1 MRHNESGIAFSR
13 RIRRRRKESLDPAHP
28 RMAGRRVRKSVD
40 PVFTEHPS
48 NDAGEPSKVLRPL
61 HAQMPL
67 VSPPS
72 PIPPHSRHS
81 HGPMLPVPFASV
93 AVENDGGNAKSVV
106 KSFNELE
113 WNISIIRPSY

>member
-1 MRHNESGIAFSR
+1 NPCPLRNGMRHNESGIAFSR

-67 VSPPS
+67 VVSPCLM
-72 PIPPHSRHS
+72 PPNPREIA
-81 HGPMLPVPFASV
+81 GAIW
-93 AVENDGGNAKSVV
+93 AVGGVHQSLDND
-106 KSFNELE
+106 
-113 WNISIIRPSY
+113 